1 MRWILRLVANAVAL
15 AIATWILSGI
25 SLTGSSTTSKIITL
39 LVVALIFGVLNAI
52 IKPIFA
58 LFTAPL
64 ILLTLGL
71 FLIVINACMLLL
83 TSWLAGLFDLGWSVD
98 GFWTAVLG
106 AIIIS
111 IVSFVL
117 NVFLPDPDDRDVTE
131 ESTGRPVRVV
141 FVCLGNICRSP
152 MAERVAE
159 RAAADAGVTGV
170 EFASAGTISEEFDDP
185 MDRRRRPYSRSMA
198 TGTRITRRVGSPRR
212 RSSQLTSLWRWSPVM
227 CVASWLSRPT
237 VAR

>member
-1 MRWILRLVANAVAL
+1 MRWILRLLANAAAL

-25 SLTGSSTTSKIITL
+25 TLTAPTTARKVFVL

-52 IKPIFA
+52 IRPIFA

-83 TSWLAGLFDLGWSVD
+83 TSWLAGLFDLGWDVD

-111 IVSFVL
+111 IVSFIL
-117 NVFLPDPDDRDVTE
+117 NVFLPDPD
-131 ESTGRPVRVV
+131 
-141 FVCLGNICRSP
+141 NKRS
-152 MAERVAE
+152 
-159 RAAADAGVTGV
+159 D
-170 EFASAGTISEEFDDP
+170 
-185 MDRRRRPYSRSMA
+185 
-198 TGTRITRRVGSPRR
+198 
-212 RSSQLTSLWRWSPVM
+212 
-227 CVASWLSRPT
+227 
-237 VAR
+237 